1 MRFDDIALA
10 VPRIMLP
17 RPDIDLAKWSV
28 IACDQHTS
36 NPLYWEQV
44 AEQVGDAPAIV
55 EPRSSVA
62 RRIRARS
69 TVERLDLEP
78 MRKLKLRR
86 QDQEPAKTT

>member
-36 NPLYWEQV
+36 DPQYWQQVEEHVGNEPSSLQLIYPEVYLHDENRGARIEQ
-44 AEQVGDAPAIV
+44 I
-55 EPRSSVA
+55 RS
-62 RRIRARS
+62 
-69 TVERLDLEP
+69 
-78 MRKLKLRR
+78 
-86 QDQEPAKTT
+86 